1 MSDTA
6 VVGAATLVSR
16 VLGFLRNA
24 VVGALFGQ
32 TWKADV
38 LTAVFNIPFNLRKL
52 VAEGALSTAFIP
64 VLSHTLETDPTRTS
78 SRALVRSMVTL
89 QCLVLL
95 PLTALAIVFAQPLV
109 SVLAPFPE
117 PERQALAAELFR
129 WFIPYLFLVSMSA
142 IMMGV
147 LNTHQRFAVPAISP
161 VLFSLFVILSL
172 LLLFPLMDIYSQ
184 IPGVLV
190 GGLAQIVFQW
200 FFFRRLGYTLLPT
213 RHFWTVELKQIL
225 AKWGPALSTSGIAL
239 VNQQV
244 SMSLAALLPEGSVA
258 ALGNAI
264 VFWQLP
270 AGVLSASIITVF
282 YPRMSRQF
290 AQGKPADASIS
301 LGQALRLL
309 LFLLVPAGVFL
320 GLFAQPLVALA
331 FQRGQFTPAD
341 SLLAGKVLTWMS
353 WGLFLSGGFSLFQ
366 RYFFASGDFKT
377 PLRVSLAW
385 AVSDLA
391 VSLTLMWTSLGVQG
405 LAIGGVVGFL
415 VGASLTAIMAYRR
428 KGFSGGWSHLWFLL
442 RVALAIL
449 PVVLVFQWSLT
460 LTGSWWSSGLTLS
473 SAGWFVLEGSLAIVM
488 YLGGTY
494 FLGIRAREL
503 FAVRTRKEGEEDA
516 Q

>member
-32 TWKADV
+32 SWKADV

-64 VLSHTLETDPTRTS
+64 VLSQSLEADPARIGA
-78 SRALVRSMVTL
+78 RALVRSMVTL

-95 PLTALAIVFAQPLV
+95 PLIALAIVFAQPLV

-117 PERQALAAELFR
+117 PEKQALAAELFR
-129 WFIPYLFLVSMSA
+129 WFITYLFFVSLSA

-147 LNTHQRFAVPAISP
+147 LNTHHRFVAPAISP
-161 VLFSLFVILSL
+161 VLFSLAVILSL
-172 LLLFPLMDIYSQ
+172 LLLFPVMDIYSQ
-184 IPGVLV
+184 IPGVLL

-200 FFFRRLGYTLLPT
+200 FFFRRLGYSLMPT
-213 RHFWTVELKQIL
+213 RRFWTTELKQIL

-244 SMSLAALLPEGSVA
+244 SMSLAAMLPEGSVA

-270 AGVLSASIITVF
+270 AGVLSASVITVF

-290 AQGKPADASIS
+290 AQGNTAKASAS
-301 LGQALRLL
+301 LGQALRLQ
-309 LFLLVPAGVFL
+309 LFLLLPAGVLL

-331 FQRGQFTPAD
+331 FQRGQFTAAD
-341 SLLAGKVLTWMS
+341 TLLAGKVLTWMS
-353 WGLFLSGGFSLFQ
+353 LGLFLSGAFSLFQ
-366 RYFFASGDFKT
+366 RYFYASGDFRT
-377 PLRVSLAW
+377 PFRASLAW
-385 AVSDLA
+385 ALSDLA
-391 VSLTLMWTSLGVQG
+391 VSVSLMWTPLGVEG

-415 VGASLTAIMAYRR
+415 VGASVTALISHRR
-428 KGFSGGWSHLWFLL
+428 GGLLGTWSHLWYLL
-442 RVALAIL
+442 RIGLALL

-460 LTGSWWSSGLTLS
+460 FTGSWWLNGLSLS
-473 SAGWFVLEGSLAIVM
+473 SAGLLLLEGALAVGA
-488 YLGGTY
+488 YLVATY
-494 FLGIRAREL
+494 VLGIRPREL
-503 FAVRTRKEGEEDA
+503 FTARTLKEGQHDA
-516 Q
+516 E